1 MRFNGL
7 LQVLQLPIVEL
18 VQILS
23 EAPSLIFK
31 DYLGCVRQVV
41 FLLESECDLGDWRD
55 CYLVLI
61 MASILCEVHQSL
73 CLFLLHQDL
82 DDCIEFVSGHIHL
95 LDDLV
100 TDFEERLLAY
110 VREGIDIEGSVR
122 PRDQIV
128 EQSTQDHFIIEELDP
143 LHYLIPQVQLQSVVF
158 HHIKFLQEISCLVLF
173 ISFAGCRWDYFGD
186 ALVDGG
192 K

>member
-1 MRFNGL
+1 LRFNGL

-31 DYLGCVRQVV
+31 DYLGCVSQVV
-41 FLLESECDLGDWRD
+41 FLLEGKGDLGYWRD
-55 CYLVLI
+55 GYLVLI

-100 TDFEERLLAY
+100 TDLEERLLAY
-110 VREGIDIEGSVR
+110 IRESIDVEGGVR
-122 PRDQIV
+122 PRD
-128 EQSTQDHFIIEELDP
+128 
-143 LHYLIPQVQLQSVVF
+143 
-158 HHIKFLQEISCLVLF
+158 
-173 ISFAGCRWDYFGD
+173 
-186 ALVDGG
+186 
-192 K
+192 

>member
-23 EAPSLIFK
+23 KAPSLIFK
-31 DYLGCVRQVV
+31 HYLGCVRQVV
-41 FLLESECDLGDWRD
+41 FLLESEGDLGDWRD
-55 CYLVLI
+55 GYLVLI

-100 TDFEERLLAY
+100 ADLEERLLAY
-110 VREGIDIEGSVR
+110 IREGIDVEGSVR

-128 EQSTQDHFIIEELDP
+128 EQSTQDHFIVEELDP

-158 HHIKFLQEISCLVLF
+158 YHIKFLQEISCLILF
-173 ISFAGCRWDYFGD
+173 ISFAGCGWDYFGD